1 VATDSTNN
9 VAISIGYDGK
19 ILIWSISPAQSIS
32 QQRRAGIRSSSS
44 ATLSPAATFTGHSS
58 PILECNYHDNGGLR
72 GVLASGDREGKVI
85 LWEIESGSMIARYKG
100 HNGSVTALDTI
111 RNSNENKTYFM
122 TGGSDGMV
130 KVLAPPRPI
139 FCPIFPLSTCLS
151 PSLSVLSTLLSLSVS
166 LSITQVMGQSCQS
179 FSLKDPSPCQ

>member
-1 VATDSTNN
+1 VADSSNN

-32 QQRRAGIRSSSS
+32 QQRRSGIRSNSAASS
-44 ATLSPAATFTGHSS
+44 TSPAATLVGHKS
-58 PILECNYHDNGGLR
+58 PILECNYHNNGGTR

-85 LWEIESGSMIARYKG
+85 IWEIESGAMIARYKG

-111 RNSNENKTYFM
+111 QNSNENKTYFM

-130 KVLAPPRPI
+130 KVLSRLIA
-139 FCPIFPLSTCLS
+139 SS
-151 PSLSVLSTLLSLSVS
+151 NSLDTTVAL
-166 LSITQVMGQSCQS
+166 G
-179 FSLKDPSPCQ
+179 